1 MSKFTE
7 DAKLLLEYIGG
18 KDNIKAVT
26 HCVTRMRFVLIDEKK
41 ADVKKIESLKSAK
54 GTFTQAGQFQV
65 IIGNEVS
72 EFYNEFTKIAG
83 IDGVSKDAV
92 KAAAKSNQTFVQKL
106 MANLAEIFTPLI
118 PALICGGLILG
129 FRSVIGDI
137 KLVEDGTKTLVE
149 TSQFFAGLYSFL
161 WLIGEAIF
169 HFLPVGIVWSIT
181 RKMGTT
187 QILGI
192 ILGLT
197 LVSPQ
202 LLNAYNMAPG
212 TVPPVWDFGFVQIEM
227 VGYQAQVIPA
237 ILAAFILVYL
247 EKFWRRITPDY
258 ISMIIVPLFSLI
270 PAVILAHTVV
280 GPIGWAIGSFIAN
293 AVYAGLTSSFGW
305 LFAGVFGFFYAPLV
319 ITGLHHMTNAI
330 DLQLMSQFNGTI
342 LWPMVAL
349 SNIAQG
355 SAVLAMIFLQR
366 KNERAKQINVPACI
380 SCYLGVTE
388 PALFGVNLKYGFP
401 FICGLVGSCIAAMI
415 SVSSGVM
422 ASSIGVGGIPG
433 ILSIKPQFMFMF
445 FIAMIVAFCIPF
457 ILTTVVGKKKLTS
470 EDISGVDIKQAEF
483 TETENIDSEENKV
496 DTVAENFQVPITG
509 ITKKLSDI
517 EDKGFASGAMGEGF
531 AIEMQD
537 GKVVAPFSGEVMV
550 CFPTGHA
557 YGLKSNDGKEILI
570 HIGMDTVELDGKGFD
585 VKVQAGQKIKQG
597 DVLVNV
603 DIDYVKSQGKSLVTP
618 IVFTDGRKVE
628 LLQENVAVNAGD
640 ENIIKL

>member
-1 MSKFTE
+1 
-7 DAKLLLEYIGG
+7 
-18 KDNIKAVT
+18 
-26 HCVTRMRFVLIDEKK
+26 MRFVLIDEKK

-457 ILTTVVGKKKLTS
+457 ILTIVVGKKKLTS
-470 EDISGVDIKQAEF
+470 EDVSGVDIKQAEF
-483 TETENIDSEENKV
+483 TETENIDSEENKL
-496 DTVAENFQVPITG
+496 DTVAENFQAPITG

-628 LLQENVAVNAGD
+628 LLQENVAVKAGD

>member
-227 VGYQAQVIPA
+227 IGYQAQVIPA

-470 EDISGVDIKQAEF
+470 EDVSGVDIKQAEF

-496 DTVAENFQVPITG
+496 DTVAENFQAPITG

-628 LLQENVAVNAGD
+628 LLQENVAVKAGD

>member
-1 MSKFTE
+1 
-7 DAKLLLEYIGG
+7 
-18 KDNIKAVT
+18 
-26 HCVTRMRFVLIDEKK
+26 MRFVLIDEKK

-496 DTVAENFQVPITG
+496 DTVAENFQAPITG

>member
-1 MSKFTE
+1 
-7 DAKLLLEYIGG
+7 
-18 KDNIKAVT
+18 
-26 HCVTRMRFVLIDEKK
+26 MRFVLIDEKK

-65 IIGNEVS
+65 IISNEVS

-470 EDISGVDIKQAEF
+470 EDVSGVDIKQAEF

-496 DTVAENFQVPITG
+496 DTVAENFQAPITG

-628 LLQENVAVNAGD
+628 LLQENVAVKAGD

>member
-628 LLQENVAVNAGD
+628 LLQENVAVKAGD